1 MAEGSQPESPRPTAP
16 APKLPSP
23 RKMTP
28 PPPRL
33 RRSHLRLFAS
43 RSRVS
48 SPPRAWRAIARRPP
62 PFVAPPPRRAPIFRA
77 PRIESSSPPRRVPR
91 APPRPSPTRAST
103 PTRAG
108 TEPPSRT
115 RGSRR
120 RSTRRP
126 ARGHPRD
133 RLVPRTVP
141 TRVPRRP
148 SRRWT
153 TPRDRR
159 RRSPRPRSGSSFHP
173 PEEDQHVRLRRPSRA
188 TRDRPHETAPS
199 LSTASPRTFLSFPSP
214 ANVHPGR
221 IRDPTRRR
229 RWTAISTLSRLTSRR
244 RRARTPPRRRRRRR
258 PPRRVA
264 ATNSSIVP
272 PTRRDC
278 RADSP
283 CSG

>member
-1 MAEGSQPESPRPTAP
+1 MAGSQPESRHPTAP

-23 RKMTP
+23 QKMTP

-33 RRSHLRLFAS
+33 RRSRLRPFAT

-77 PRIESSSPPRRVPR
+77 PRIGSSSPPRREPR

-108 TEPPSRT
+108 TEQPSRV

-120 RSTRRP
+120 RSTRRL

-133 RLVPRTVP
+133 RWVPRTDP
-141 TRVPRRP
+141 ARVPPPP

-153 TPRDRR
+153 PPRVRR
-159 RRSPRPRSGSSFHP
+159 RRSRRPRSGSSLQP
-173 PEEDQHVRLRRPSRA
+173 PEEDPYVQLQRPSRA
-188 TRDRPHETAPS
+188 SRDRPDETAPS
-199 LSTASPRTFLSFPSP
+199 LSAASPRTFSSFPSS
-214 ANVHPGR
+214 ANVHPGTT
-221 IRDPTRRR
+221 RDPTRLR
-229 RWTAISTLSRLTSRR
+229 RWTAISTPSRLTTPRL
-244 RRARTPPRRRRRRR
+244 RARTPPRRRRRRR

-264 ATNSSIVP
+264 ATSSSIVP